1 MQITEGTVCT
11 VPAWAMLYSFLWCT
25 WVYIGVPGCTLVY
38 LDIAELYTL
47 QFLLEV
53 ETMQIRK

>member
-1 MQITEGTVCT
+1 M
-11 VPAWAMLYSFLWCT
+11 YCT
-25 WVYIGVPGCTLVY
+25 WVGNVVQFFVVYLGVRWCTLVYLVVPGCTLVY

-53 ETMQIRK
+53 ETM

>member
-1 MQITEGTVCT
+1 M
-11 VPAWAMLYSFLWCT
+11 YCT
-25 WVYIGVPGCTLVY
+25 WVGNVVQFFVVYLGVRWCTLVYLVVPGCTLVY

>member
-1 MQITEGTVCT
+1 M
-11 VPAWAMLYSFLWCT
+11 YCT
-25 WVYIGVPGCTLVY
+25 WVGNAVQFFVVYLGVPRCTLVYLVVPGCTLVY